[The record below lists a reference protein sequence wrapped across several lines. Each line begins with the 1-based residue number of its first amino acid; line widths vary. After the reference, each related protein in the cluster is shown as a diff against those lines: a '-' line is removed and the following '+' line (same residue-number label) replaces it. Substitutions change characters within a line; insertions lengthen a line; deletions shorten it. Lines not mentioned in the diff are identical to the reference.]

1 MSTSRELVR
10 RACETYEAYFALGN
24 ECVYERHLRFVRNR
38 EARSVYDA
46 NHAALVSASTPEEI
60 EQALARS
67 AEIFEDFDH
76 LCFHVGP
83 FTPPAFEARL
93 CLDGYEEDPTL
104 QMLLEGELQAEARNV
119 EIRPA
124 SSDAD
129 WEVIRRL
136 TRLDHDEQASLQ
148 GRAPYSQELAGAV
161 TRVRRAKQP
170 ALRFWLAHHDGA
182 DCGFFSSL
190 PGENGVGMVEDLF
203 THPGFRRQ
211 GIATALMAR
220 AVEDARERGAGPI
233 LIGARPDDTPR
244 QLYARLGFRPL
255 CVTRSYLD
263 DGKRR

>member
-1 MSTSRELVR
+1 MDEQ
-10 RACETYEAYFALGN
+10 
-24 ECVYERHLRFVRNR
+24 HLRFVRNL

-46 NHAALVSASTPEEI
+46 NHIAKVSASTPEEI
-60 EQALARS
+60 EQALVRS
-67 AEIFEDFDH
+67 AEVFEDFEH

-104 QMLLEGELQAEARNV
+104 QMLLEGELQAEPPAV
-119 EIRPA
+119 EIRLA

-148 GRAPYSQELAGAV
+148 GKAPYSEELTEGM
-161 TRVRRAKQP
+161 TRVRRAKEP
-170 ALRFWLAHHDGA
+170 ALRFWIAHQDGA
-182 DCGFFSSL
+182 DRGFFSSL

-203 THPGFRRQ
+203 THPGFRRR
-211 GIATALMAR
+211 GIATALVAR

-233 LIGARPDDTPR
+233 LIGARPDDTPKE
-244 QLYARLGFRPL
+244 LYTRLGFRPL
-255 CVTRSYLD
+255 CVTRSYLETRK
-263 DGKRR
+263 G

>member
-24 ECVYERHLRFVRNR
+24 ECVAEPQLRFVRNL
-38 EARSVYDA
+38 EARRVYDA
-46 NHAALVSASTPEEI
+46 NHVAQVSASTPEEI
-60 EQALARS
+60 ERVLARS
-67 AEIFEDFDH
+67 AEVFEDFGH

-83 FTPPAFEARL
+83 ETPPAFEARL
-93 CLDGYEEDPTL
+93 CLDGYEEEATL
-104 QMLLEGELQAEARNV
+104 QLLLEGELQAEARAV
-119 EIRPA
+119 EIRRA

-148 GRAPYSQELAGAV
+148 GRAPYSEELAEAM

-170 ALRFWLAHHDGA
+170 ALRFWLAHQDGA

-203 THPGFRRQ
+203 THPGFRRR
-211 GIATALMAR
+211 GIATALVAH
-220 AVEDARERGAGPI
+220 AVEDARQRGAGPI
-233 LIGARPDDTPR
+233 LIGARPDDTPKH
-244 QLYARLGFRPL
+244 LYVRLGFRPL
-255 CVTRSYLD
+255 CVTRSYLEIR
-263 DGKRR
+263 KR